1 MTTKRSELANIL
13 RKLADYIDRHPDENL
28 APIFEQAAK
37 LMPTAGSQK
46 KNDARSQGK
55 ISPQEAEQ
63 ITTELRAFSSRE
75 IGDAFL
81 QRELPNRRALETI
94 ARFLQLPVQRDD
106 SVERLRAKI
115 IENTIGSRL
124 RSDAIQG
131 KNNPS

>member
-1 MTTKRSELANIL
+1 MTNKRSQLANIL
-13 RKLADYIDRHPDENL
+13 RRLADYIDRHPDEEL

-37 LMPTAGSQK
+37 LMQSAGADK
-46 KNDARSQGK
+46 KSGIRSRGK
-55 ISPQEAEQ
+55 FSPWQVGE
-63 ITTELRAFSSRE
+63 IVDKLRALPSRE

-81 QRELPNRRALETI
+81 QRELPNRRALEML

-106 SVERLRAKI
+106 TVERLRAKI

-131 KNNPS
+131 KDS

>member
-1 MTTKRSELANIL
+1 MTNKRSELANIL
-13 RKLADYIDRHPDENL
+13 RRLADYIDRHPDENL

-37 LMPTAGSQK
+37 LMPTAGSRK
-46 KNDARSQGK
+46 RNDARSHGK
-55 ISPQEAEQ
+55 ISPTEAEQ
-63 ITTELRAFSSRE
+63 ISTELRALPARE

-81 QRELPNRRALETI
+81 QRELPNRRALETL

-106 SVERLRAKI
+106 TVERLRAKI

-131 KNNPS
+131 KNNQD